1 MKDDKYNLWFPSG
14 LGFIINSHV
23 HLDCHLIF
31 PVKGLSFCLYAEHK
45 LFAVFFAD
53 YWNDSGWN
61 VSCAKI
67 ENRLLSSNFV
77 VQICNFAT
85 DKQSQTL
92 KTHSVKMVN
101 DPCSFYA
108 RVHVWFFWC
117 LYNRFQQ
124 GGWAPPRFQFAFP
137 EGCHKAEH
145 STAQGWGSKL
155 QHHCSSA
162 SATTQR
168 CSLPQ
173 HKDCIARA
181 DPLLHILCLTGVSME
196 KPCSRGSQGSAS
208 CC

>member
-1 MKDDKYNLWFPSG
+1 MQNINCLLYSL
-14 LGFIINSHV
+14 LIIGMTV
-23 HLDCHLIF
+23 
-31 PVKGLSFCLYAEHK
+31 GEMYR
-45 LFAVFFAD
+45 
-53 YWNDSGWN
+53 
-61 VSCAKI
+61 AKI

-85 DKQSQTL
+85 DEQSQTL